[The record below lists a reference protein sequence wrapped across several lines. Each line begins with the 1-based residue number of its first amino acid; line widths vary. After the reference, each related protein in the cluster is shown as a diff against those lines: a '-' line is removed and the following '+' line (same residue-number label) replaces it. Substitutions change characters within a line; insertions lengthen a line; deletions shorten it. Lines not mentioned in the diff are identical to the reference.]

1 MLIKSGSR
9 KKVVLIESQSPGH
22 HVFSM
27 VLLPRIGIILL
38 GTILRNMGYDVTII
52 VENFHGI
59 DWKKIQEADIVC
71 ISLITCT
78 SIGGYK
84 IAKRCREMGKTVII
98 GGSHPTFMAEE
109 AAQYADY
116 VCIGEAEWSFPELVN
131 AILRND
137 SNPKDVNGIAYK
149 MDELLIKTK
158 PSRPVTSQDLNN
170 FPFPDFSLIYGN
182 PKMKITPIVSS
193 RGCPH
198 SCDFCSVIVM
208 FGRKMRYRNEDNVFE
223 EIKDQKP
230 RHIFFYDDNFTINKE
245 RTWNILTRIMSL
257 PKNKRPTWSAQVDVG
272 IASDKDLIRFMGKS
286 GCEYVYVGFESINQK
301 TLEAY
306 NKKQDIGKI
315 KRCIEAFHKN
325 GINIH
330 GMFVFDPK
338 NDNSDIIDETCRFVE
353 DTKIETVQ
361 FLNLTPLPGTPLWQ
375 REEKNLLT
383 RDWSLFDAH
392 HTVLEAQKMTTL
404 NMQEE
409 TINAMKRFYS
419 LSRVWSLYREGNKLA
434 ARFRMLGWYIV
445 KKWERDEKGNNKYLE
460 FLKLRSMFLDEF
472 RIKK

>member
-1 MLIKSGSR
+1 MIIKNSKK
-9 KKVVLIESQSPGH
+9 KKVVLIESRSPGR

-38 GTILRNMGYDVTII
+38 GTILRNMGYDVTVI
-52 VENFHGI
+52 VENFHKI
-59 DWKKIQEADIVC
+59 DWKIIREADLVC
-71 ISLITCT
+71 VSLITCT
-78 SIGGYK
+78 SIGGYE
-84 IAKRCREMGKTVII
+84 IAKKCKEMGKTVVI

-109 AAQYADY
+109 AIQYADY
-116 VCIGEAEWSFPELVN
+116 VCLGEAEWSFPELVN
-131 AILRND
+131 AILSND
-137 SNPKDVNGIAYK
+137 SNPREIRGVAYK
-149 MDELLIKTK
+149 ADELLIKTG
-158 PSRPVTSQDLNN
+158 PAPAVTARDLDD

-182 PKMKITPIVSS
+182 PKMKITPIISS

-208 FGRKMRYRNEDNVFE
+208 FGRKMRYRSEDNVFE

-230 RHIFFYDDNFTINKE
+230 KHIFFYDDNFTINKD

-257 PKNKRPTWSAQVDVG
+257 PKNRRPTWSAQVDVG
-272 IASDKDLIRFMGKS
+272 VANDEDLVKFMAKS

-306 NKKQDIGKI
+306 NKKQDIEKI
-315 KRCIEAFHKN
+315 KRCIRAFHQS
-325 GINIH
+325 GINVH

-338 NDNSDIIDETCRFVE
+338 NDDLKVIDETCRFVE
-353 DTKIETVQ
+353 DLKIETVQ

-392 HTVLEAQKMTTL
+392 HIVLEAQKMTTL
-404 NMQEE
+404 DMQKE
-409 TINAMKRFYS
+409 TINAMRRFYS
-419 LSRVWSLYREGNKLA
+419 LPRAWSMYKINNKLA
-434 ARFRMLGWYIV
+434 AKLRAVGWHIV
-445 KKWERDEKGNNKYLE
+445 RNWEGDNQEYLE
-460 FLKLRSMFLDEF
+460 FLKLRLRFLDEF
-472 RIKK
+472 KIKK

>member
-1 MLIKSGSR
+1 MLIRSEVR
-9 KKVVLIESQSPGH
+9 KKIVLIESRSPGR

-27 VLLPRIGIILL
+27 ILLPRIGIILL
-38 GTILRNMGYDVTII
+38 GTILRNMGYDVTVI
-52 VENFHGI
+52 VENFHKI
-59 DWKKIQEADIVC
+59 DWKIIQNADLICV
-71 ISLITCT
+71 SLITST
-78 SIGGYK
+78 SIGGYE
-84 IAKRCREMGKTVII
+84 IAKKCKEMGKIVII
-98 GGSHPTFMAEE
+98 GGSHPTFMTEE

-116 VCIGEAEWSFPELVN
+116 VCIGEAEWSFPKLVN

-137 SNPKDVNGIAYK
+137 SNPREIKGVAYK
-149 MDELLIKTK
+149 IDEVLIKTGLT
-158 PSRPVTSQDLNN
+158 PAVTEQDLDD
-170 FPFPDFSLIYGN
+170 FPFSDFSLIYGN
-182 PKMKITPIVSS
+182 PKMKITPIISS

-208 FGRKMRYRNEDNVFE
+208 FGRKMRYRSEDNVFE

-257 PKNKRPTWSAQVDVG
+257 PKNKRPTWSAQVDVNV
-272 IASDKDLIRFMGKS
+272 ASDKDLIRFMGKS
-286 GCEYVYVGFESINQK
+286 GCDYVYVGFESINQK

-315 KRCIEAFHKN
+315 KRCIEAFHQN
-325 GINIH
+325 GINVH

-338 NDNSDIIDETCRFVE
+338 NDDSSVIDETCRFVE

-383 RDWSLFDAH
+383 RDWKLFDAH
-392 HTVLEAQKMTTL
+392 HIVLEAKKMTTL
-404 NMQEE
+404 NMQQE
-409 TINAMKRFYS
+409 TINAMRRFYS
-419 LSRVWSLYREGNKLA
+419 LPRAWSSYRAGNKLA
-434 ARFRMLGWYIV
+434 AKLRVLGWNITR
-445 KKWERDEKGNNKYLE
+445 KWEKDNKEYLE
-460 FLKLRSMFLDEF
+460 FLKLRSRFMDEF
-472 RIKK
+472 KIKK